1 MSVTNRTPVIDNR
14 SANRGPIMDC
24 RVCVTV
30 RRLKPKPDF
39 SDVPVTTATTTP
51 SRPGERSTSAGDGT
65 PTPRRRRRPSAGT
78 PYLWQFLLQLL
89 HSPDHCPRYIRW
101 TDRDAGIF
109 KLVDTKSVS
118 RLWGQYKKR
127 PSMNYETMGRA
138 LRYDISV
145 IHKKVKV
152 KASHTRHRALGPELI
167 PVYRQSACR

>member
-1 MSVTNRTPVIDNR
+1 M
-14 SANRGPIMDC
+14 
-24 RVCVTV
+24 
-30 RRLKPKPDF
+30 
-39 SDVPVTTATTTP
+39 TTP
-51 SRPGERSTSAGDGT
+51 SVGDQTSSSPAQT
-65 PTPRRRRRPSAGT
+65 TTTAPVPRRRRRRRPAAGAT

-138 LRYDISV
+138 LRSDCIRAIAKSV
-145 IHKKVKV
+145 YI
-152 KASHTRHRALGPELI
+152 AMEMN
-167 PVYRQSACR
+167 

>member
-1 MSVTNRTPVIDNR
+1 
-14 SANRGPIMDC
+14 MDC

-30 RRLKPKPDF
+30 RRLKPKPDL
-39 SDVPVTTATTTP
+39 SDVPVTTATTP
-51 SRPGERSTSAGDGT
+51 SRPGERSTSAGDGA

-138 LRYDISV
+138 LRYAISRTH
-145 IHKKVKV
+145 II
-152 KASHTRHRALGPELI
+152 R
-167 PVYRQSACR
+167 VYHWRRQL